1 MALNQYVAQGRLT
14 ADPEMR
20 RTQSGVA
27 VANFTLAVDRDRYS
41 KDAEKIADFIP
52 CVAWKESAEF
62 VCKWF
67 HKGDPCEITGH
78 LQSRNWTDND
88 GNKRSALAVALDKIY
103 FLPRSKASGS
113 SFESG
118 SVEASALPAASA
130 DDFQNVDV
138 PDDELPF

>member
-1 MALNQYVAQGRLT
+1 MALNVIVLQGRLT

-20 RTQSGVA
+20 RTQSGTA
-27 VANFTLAVDRDRYS
+27 VANFVLAVDRDRYS
-41 KDAEKIADFIP
+41 KDAEKVADFIP

-67 HKGDPCEITGH
+67 HKGDPAIVNGQ
-78 LQSRNWTDND
+78 LQSQNWTDND
-88 GNKRSALAVALDKIY
+88 GKKRTSLEVKIDRMR
-103 FLPRSKASGS
+103 FLPRSKDSG

-118 SVEASALPAASA
+118 SVEASALPATSA

-138 PDDELPF
+138 PDEELPF